1 MGLVVQI
8 RPRRYIYIY
17 KLISFLKTKRGD
29 KMASAE
35 VIVLNIL
42 KIIFVIVATHIGLT
56 KLVPMLEQVLGMSI
70 SDKKALDGLTS
81 LLSILV
87 LVLAGKTIVDLAKLT
102 EIQILSYLDIFTPA
116 LELLFKLVPYFAW
129 VLAGLVVILG
139 IKGLSKK

>member
-1 MGLVVQI
+1 
-8 RPRRYIYIY
+8 
-17 KLISFLKTKRGD
+17 
-29 KMASAE
+29 MASAE

-42 KIIFVIVATHIGLT
+42 KIIFVVVATHIGLT